1 MARKGVE
8 IWFTLRLMLISY
20 MMTYSGLA
28 YALFWPANGDSAA
41 DVYAKASS
49 GTLLMVNCLGLD

>member
-1 MARKGVE
+1 
-8 IWFTLRLMLISY
+8 MLISY

-28 YALFWPANGDSAA
+28 YAIFWPANGDTRG

-49 GTLLMVNCLGLD
+49 GTLLMVTCLGLD